1 MRKKAGI
8 VGAAGVYGRMAAGA
22 AISERRTGNGNEPE
36 PARGRKIQLIKHGAA
51 DERSKQ
57 DSGRY

>member
-1 MRKKAGI
+1 
-8 VGAAGVYGRMAAGA
+8 MAAGA
-22 AISERRTGNGNEPE
+22 AISERRTGNGNEPELKRGQRTRNDNEPE